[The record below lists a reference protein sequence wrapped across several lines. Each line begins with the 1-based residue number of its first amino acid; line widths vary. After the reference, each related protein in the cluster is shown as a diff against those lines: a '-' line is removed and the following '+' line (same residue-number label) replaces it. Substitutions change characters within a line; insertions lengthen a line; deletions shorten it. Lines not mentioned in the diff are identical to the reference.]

1 MAKKEPR
8 ITVTTFFD
16 GDLQAKDVF
25 AELITEKILQ
35 NSNGKPLPK
44 RHQALY
50 NEHSVPQDQGS
61 SGLCGEN
68 E

>member
-1 MAKKEPR
+1 MARKEPR

-35 NSNGKPLPK
+35 NNNGKPLPK
-44 RHQALY
+44 RNHLLY